1 MIYQGLAQP
10 PATDLHYAR
19 HWLLLGCFTV
29 VLAVLNRLHLF
40 DRPFASFAMYG
51 ALHALALVLALRSPK
66 PLCRKCLFVA
76 IAAFLS
82 MVTLCVGIAG
92 RPLIG
97 SHPGSW
103 GLYALLG
110 LSSAT
115 GALTY
120 GILIRLCWVRTLTW
134 GWLATIS
141 SSCMLATF
149 LAFFTLNQFPLL
161 GRWWLAA
168 LWWYTLSGGLWLCE
182 KRQGHLPLA

>member
-92 RPLIG
+92 RPR
-97 SHPGSW
+97 
-103 GLYALLG
+103 
-110 LSSAT
+110 
-115 GALTY
+115 ALTY